1 MHAHLLQSHSITL
14 APPPPPPPHFQTPS
28 YTYVTVATGTINGVI
43 FYANMLGLSM
53 DKLTEGYRTFFHI
66 VISLLNLDL
75 GFPFCFYKEM
85 TTTARVGFQFVFP
98 VYLWSIVIGMIIIS
112 KYSVRISN
120 LISNSSVQVLATL
133 LYLSYSKLL
142 CTVIDI
148 FSPSTLYSVYD
159 NNIVSEKTVWY
170 YTGKDYGHCIHGF
183 YLLLATAFIILFLLP
198 YTILVTF
205 SHCFMRFKLVNKFR
219 PFIDAYGG
227 PFKGKWRFWFGLRLW
242 ITITL
247 FIVLQGTT
255 KTMLTIHNIILM
267 AFILLQSL
275 CRPFKSFIVGFMDT
289 AFMVDYWLIVEL
301 YLIFGST
308 FLGVYVFLV
317 SAAILAPFLV
327 LLYHCSYR
335 CACSRMQKM
344 LIHIRN
350 KCFDGYEIIEKDSH
364 ESMNDELFNAAKERD

>member
-1 MHAHLLQSHSITL
+1 
-14 APPPPPPPHFQTPS
+14 
-28 YTYVTVATGTINGVI
+28 
-43 FYANMLGLSM
+43 M
-53 DKLTEGYRTFFHI
+53 DKLTQGYNRLYLIFFRI

-75 GFPFCFYKEM
+75 GFPLCFHEGM

-142 CTVIDI
+142 RTVIDI

-159 NNIVSEKTVWY
+159 NNNISEKIVWY
-170 YTGKDYGHCIHGF
+170 FTGEDYGHGLHGF
-183 YLLLATAFIILFLLP
+183 YLFLATAFIVLFLLP

-227 PFKGKWRFWFGLRLW
+227 PFKDKWRFWFGLRLW
-242 ITITL
+242 ITVTL
-247 FIVLQGTT
+247 FIVNGILLGTNT
-255 KTMLTIHNIILM
+255 EIMLTIHHIILM
-267 AFILLQSL
+267 TFILLQFL
-275 CRPFKSFIVGFMDT
+275 CRPFKNLIVGFMDT
-289 AFMVDYWLIVEL
+289 AFMVDYWLIVEF

-308 FLGVYVFLV
+308 PLGAHVFLL
-317 SAAILAPFLV
+317 SAAILALFLV
-327 LLYHCSYR
+327 VLYHCSYR

-344 LIHIRN
+344 LIYIRN
-350 KCFDGYEIIEKDSH
+350 KRLYGYEIIEKESH
-364 ESMNDELFNAAKERD
+364 ESMNDELFDAAKEREEQIIDTY